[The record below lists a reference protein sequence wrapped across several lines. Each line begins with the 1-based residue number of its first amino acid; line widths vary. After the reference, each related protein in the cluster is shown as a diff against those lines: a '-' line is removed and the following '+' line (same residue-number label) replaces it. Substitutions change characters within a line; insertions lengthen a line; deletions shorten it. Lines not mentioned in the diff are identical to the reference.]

1 MNVTTLNMTT
11 LDGNVIIKKGG
22 GGTPTPPSGGE
33 RDGWK
38 YYLLNWDGLYDDPL
52 YDTPGAIQAIRAIQ
66 EYFAALVVVD
76 FSITAEISIGFS
88 MNMQTENFQ
97 IHKYLALKYDG
108 GRDLQTLMGM
118 ELTPKYLLE
127 MLEPQFPF
135 TKVLADNM
143 TKCNRAEYEA
153 KMKSN

>member
-1 MNVTTLNMTT
+1 MTT
-11 LDGNVIIKKGG
+11 LDGGVIIKKGG
-22 GGTPTPPSGGE
+22 GGTPTPPSGGD
-33 RDGWK
+33 DGWE
-38 YYLLNWDGLYDDPL
+38 YYLLNWDDLYDDPL
-52 YDTPGAIQAIRAIQ
+52 YDRPGAIQAIRAIQ

-88 MNMQTENFQ
+88 MAMQTEDFQ
-97 IHKYLALKYDG
+97 IHKYLALKYEG
-108 GRDLQTLMGM
+108 GRDFQTLMGM
-118 ELTPKYLLE
+118 ELTPKSLLE
-127 MLEPQFPF
+127 MLETKYPF